1 MAAAATD
8 DIVDTL
14 TEWAW
19 ELGMVFQ
26 LSDDALD
33 LVGNETTLGKPAGS
47 DIREGTFTLP
57 VLAAIAAPDGD
68 RLRAL
73 LDRPRPY
80 SEEVVAS
87 AIAHL
92 RDGGWVDQAVDAAL
106 ERLHKAQ
113 RLLLDLPE
121 TKVRAVLTN
130 LGEYLVERVEAARP

>member
-1 MAAAATD
+1 
-8 DIVDTL
+8 
-14 TEWAW
+14 
-19 ELGMVFQ
+19 MVFQ

-33 LVGNETTLGKPAGS
+33 LVGNEATLGKPAGS

-57 VLAAIAAPDGD
+57 VLAAVAAPDGD

-92 RDGGWVDQAVDAAL
+92 RNGGWVDQAVDAAL
-106 ERLHKAQ
+106 DRLHKAQ
-113 RLLLDLPE
+113 RLLLDLPD

-130 LGEYLVERVEAARP
+130 LGDYLVERVEAARS